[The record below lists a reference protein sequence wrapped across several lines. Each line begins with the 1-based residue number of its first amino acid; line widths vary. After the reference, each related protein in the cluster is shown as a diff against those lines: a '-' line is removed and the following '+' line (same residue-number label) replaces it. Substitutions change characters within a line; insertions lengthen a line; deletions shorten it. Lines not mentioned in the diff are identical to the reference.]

1 MESSPLQATY
11 RAIFTEMLLAH
22 SAAVNAF
29 ADATARCA
37 LLAGQ
42 ECDRALTIARN
53 MPANVGGADEPP
65 HPGGGSETPGAP
77 LPRLVDLARALTG
90 LPQISMMVFLSQY
103 DKLRERRGLVRD

>member
-1 MESSPLQATY
+1 MASSPLQATY
-11 RAIFTEMLLAH
+11 RAIFTEMLLAQ

-42 ECDRALTIARN
+42 ECERALTIARN
-53 MPANVGGADEPP
+53 MPANGGPDGPP
-65 HPGGGSETPGAP
+65 HPGGGSEIPGAP
-77 LPRLVDLARALTG
+77 LPRLADLARALTG

-103 DKLRERRGLVRD
+103 DKLRKRRGLVGD